1 MSDSNKKIL
10 LVLLGIALLV
20 LSIVFVV
27 RPKKESID
35 SLNAEIATLQARYD
49 DLCAK
54 ELQKDQLIAETA
66 EFNKHFDE
74 EITKYAKDLDQ
85 ENTVMFLKDV
95 EEQIDFANL
104 AITMPEVT
112 NYYLLGQG
120 AVEANEVLE
129 AEDLEDSYVVTA
141 DTYSI
146 SFSGTY
152 EGVKEYLDYILNYK
166 YRMACESINIAYA
179 EDAEAPIAECTGTV
193 VVNAYA
199 VESNDRKHDVPS
211 VDVEEGKENIF
222 AVEGT
227 ALPASAG
234 SSSHDSGNG
243 DDIVANH
250 NVVMFLN
257 DAANDAASGII
268 IASDESKEDT
278 YVTSSE
284 NKVETVDISITSEE
298 GKNYITYKLGSKSYK
313 SEVTSADVTVYVKSS
328 SRTGDDDKN
337 GVDVKLTNDTDLS
350 VYFKVVGDDS
360 SNPRFKLSQ
369 KSGNVKEY

>member
-20 LSIVFVV
+20 ASIVFVV
-27 RPKKESID
+27 RPKKQSID
-35 SLNAEIATLQARYD
+35 SLNSEISTLQARYD

-74 EITKYAKDLDQ
+74 EVVKYASDLDQ
-85 ENTVMFLKDV
+85 ENAVMFFKEI
-95 EEQIDFANL
+95 EEEVDFANL
-104 AITMPEVT
+104 SISMPRET
-112 NYYLLGQG
+112 NYYVLGEG
-120 AVEANEVLE
+120 AVEANEMIDTE
-129 AEDLEDSYVVTA
+129 EDSYVVTT
-141 DTYSI
+141 DTYAI
-146 SFSGTY
+146 GFSGTY
-152 EGVKEYLDYILNYK
+152 EGVKAYLDYVLNYK
-166 YRMACESINIAYA
+166 YRMAVETLSITYS
-179 EDAEAPIAECTGTV
+179 EDADAPIAECTGSLTL
-193 VVNAYA
+193 NTYA

-227 ALPASAG
+227 ALPATAG

-250 NVVMFLN
+250 NVVILLN

-268 IASDESKEDT
+268 VASDESKEDT

-284 NKVETVDISITSEE
+284 NKVETVEISVTAED
-298 GKNYITYKLGSKSYK
+298 GKNYVTYKIGSKSYK
-313 SEVTSADVTVYVKSS
+313 AEVLSSDVTVYVKSS

-337 GVDVKLTNDTDLS
+337 GVDVKVSNDTDLA

-360 SNPRFKLSQ
+360 SNPRFKISQ
-369 KSGNVKEY
+369 KSGTVKEY

>member
-10 LVLLGIALLV
+10 LVLLGIALIV
-20 LSIVFVV
+20 ASVVFVV
-27 RPKKESID
+27 RPKKQSID
-35 SLNAEIATLQARYD
+35 SLNNEISTLQARYD

-74 EITKYAKDLDQ
+74 EVVKYASDLDQ
-85 ENTVMFLKDV
+85 ENAVMFFKEI
-95 EEQIDFANL
+95 EEEVDFANL
-104 AITMPEVT
+104 SIAMPRET
-112 NYYLLGQG
+112 NYYVLGEG
-120 AVEANEVLE
+120 AVEANEMIE
-129 AEDLEDSYVVTA
+129 AEDDSYIVTT
-141 DTYSI
+141 DTYAI
-146 SFSGTY
+146 GFSGTY
-152 EGVKEYLDYILNYK
+152 EGVKAYLDYILNYK
-166 YRMACESINIAYA
+166 YRMAVETISISYS
-179 EDAEAPIAECTGTV
+179 EDADAPIAECSGSLTLNT
-193 VVNAYA
+193 YA
-199 VESNDRKHDVPS
+199 VESNDRKHDVPT

-250 NVVMFLN
+250 NIVILLN

-268 IASDESKEDT
+268 VAADESKEDT

-284 NKVETVDISITSEE
+284 NKVETVEISVTAED
-298 GKNYITYKLGSKSYK
+298 GKNYVTYKIGSKSYK
-313 SEVTSADVTVYVKSS
+313 AEVLSSDVTVYVKSS

-337 GVDVKLTNDTDLS
+337 GVDVKVSNDTDLS
-350 VYFKVVGDDS
+350 VYFKVVGYDS
-360 SNPRFKLSQ
+360 YNPRFKISQ
-369 KSGNVKEY
+369 KSGTVKEY

>member
-27 RPKKESID
+27 KPKKESID
-35 SLNAEIATLQARYD
+35 SLNNEIATLQARYD

-74 EITKYAKDLDQ
+74 VIVEYASDLDQ
-85 ENTVMFLKDV
+85 ENTVMFLKEV
-95 EEQIDFANL
+95 EQEVDFANL
-104 AITMPEVT
+104 AISMPRET
-112 NYYLLGQG
+112 NYYLLGEG
-120 AVEANEVLE
+120 AVEANEILDLE
-129 AEDLEDSYVVTA
+129 EDSYVVTTDA
-141 DTYSI
+141 YSI

-152 EGVKEYLDYILNYK
+152 EGVKAYLDYILNYK
-166 YRMACESINIAYA
+166 YRMAVEQLNIAYS
-179 EDAEAPIAECTGTV
+179 EDADAPIAECQGSLLL
-193 VVNAYA
+193 NAYA

-222 AVEGT
+222 SVEGT
-227 ALPASAG
+227 TLPTSAG
-234 SSSHDSGNG
+234 SSSHDAGNG

-250 NVVMFLN
+250 NVVMLLN

-268 IASDESKEDT
+268 VASDESKEDT

-284 NKVETVDISITSEE
+284 NKVETVEISVTSED
-298 GKNYITYKLGSKSYK
+298 GKNYVTYKIGSKSYK
-313 SEVTSADVTVYVKSS
+313 AEVLSNDVTVYVKSS
-328 SRTGDDDKN
+328 NRTGDDDKN
-337 GVDVKLTNDTDLS
+337 GVDVKLSNDTDLA

-369 KSGNVKEY
+369 KSGTVKEY

>member
-20 LSIVFVV
+20 ASIVFVV
-27 RPKKESID
+27 RPKKQSID
-35 SLNAEIATLQARYD
+35 SLNSEISTLQARYD

-74 EITKYAKDLDQ
+74 EIVKYANDLDQ
-85 ENTVMFLKDV
+85 ENAVMFFKEV
-95 EEQIDFANL
+95 EEEVDFANL
-104 AITMPEVT
+104 SIGMPRAT
-112 NYYLLGQG
+112 NYYVLGEG
-120 AVEANEVLE
+120 AVEANEMVE
-129 AEDLEDSYVVTA
+129 TEDDSYIVTT

-146 SFSGTY
+146 GFSGTY
-152 EGVKEYLDYILNYK
+152 EGVKEYLDYVLNYK
-166 YRMACESINIAYA
+166 YRMAVETLSITYS
-179 EDAEAPIAECTGTV
+179 EDADAPIAECQGSLTLNT
-193 VVNAYA
+193 YA

-227 ALPASAG
+227 ALPATAG

-250 NVVMFLN
+250 NVVILLN

-268 IASDESKEDT
+268 VASDESKEDT

-284 NKVETVDISITSEE
+284 NKVETVEISVTSED
-298 GKNYITYKLGSKSYK
+298 GKNYVTYKIGSKSYK
-313 SEVTSADVTVYVKSS
+313 AEVLSSDVTVYVKSS

-337 GVDVKLTNDTDLS
+337 GVDVKVSNDTDLA

-360 SNPRFKLSQ
+360 SNPRFKISQ
-369 KSGNVKEY
+369 KSGTVKEY

>member
-27 RPKKESID
+27 KPKKESID
-35 SLNAEIATLQARYD
+35 SLNSEIATLQARYD

-74 EITKYAKDLDQ
+74 EIQKFANDLDQ
-85 ENTVMFLKDV
+85 ENTVMFLKSV
-95 EEQIDFANL
+95 EEDCDFVNL
-104 AITMPEVT
+104 GVSLPREA
-112 NYYLLGQG
+112 NYYVLGQG
-120 AVEANEVLE
+120 AVTSPDEVDE
-129 AEDLEDSYVVTA
+129 EEDAYIVTS
-141 DTYSI
+141 DIYSI

-152 EGVKEYLDYILNYK
+152 EGVKAYLDYVLNYK
-166 YRMACESINIAYA
+166 YRMACENITIAYA
-179 EDAEAPIAECTGTV
+179 EDAEAPVAECTGTV
-193 VVNAYA
+193 LLDAYS
-199 VESNDRKHDVPS
+199 VKHSSRKHDVPS

-222 AVEGT
+222 ATEGT
-227 ALPASAG
+227 NLPASAG
-234 SSSHDSGNG
+234 SSSHDS
-243 DDIVANH
+243 DDGASIATSH
-250 NVVMFLN
+250 NVVILLN

-268 IASDESKEDT
+268 VAADESKEDT

-284 NKVETVDISITSEE
+284 NKVETLDITVSSEDD
-298 GKNYITYKLGSKSYK
+298 KNYVTYKIGSKSYK
-313 SEVTSADVTVYVKSS
+313 TEVLSSDVTIYVKSS

-337 GVDVKLTNDTDLS
+337 GVDVKLSNDTSLS
-350 VYFKVVGDDS
+350 VFIKVVGDDS

-369 KSGNVKEY
+369 KSGSVKTY